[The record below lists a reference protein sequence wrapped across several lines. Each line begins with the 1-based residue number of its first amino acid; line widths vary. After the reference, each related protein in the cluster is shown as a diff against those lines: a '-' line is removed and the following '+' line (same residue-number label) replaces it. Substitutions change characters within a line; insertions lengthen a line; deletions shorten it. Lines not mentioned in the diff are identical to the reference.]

1 MDCWTFTTEHSPWK
15 GATYERLIGDTFY
28 TLLTEIE
35 AAINSRPITP
45 VDNKWQDIHMLALR
59 PIDFLCPATDI
70 SAPEFDEHDPDDPD
84 YESTN
89 SDNHF

>member
-1 MDCWTFTTEHSPWK
+1 MLYT
-15 GATYERLIGDTFY
+15 IGRRILSYDTFY

-35 AAINSRPITP
+35 AAVNSRPITP

-70 SAPEFDEHDPDDPD
+70 SAPEFEENDPDDPD
-84 YESTN
+84 YIRQISPIIFERLFKYVT
-89 SDNHF
+89 